1 MMSAERL
8 KEEVLARA
16 RAKAEKIIE
25 DAKRQAEEIVRK
37 AQEEYRRRLEEAKR
51 EAYHRVVSEE
61 NERYIRRVMELNME
75 VLKEKNEMIKYIEEE
90 AKKRLAALGPEE
102 KLASLKVLIQDALN
116 TGMFSGKFRVRVRKE
131 DEEIARRALK
141 DLGLEA
147 EVVPDL
153 DVLGGVI
160 VENGDSTVAVDNTY
174 DTRLEQAMKSVIAKL
189 NELVF
194 GE

>member
-1 MMSAERL
+1 MSAERL
-8 KEEVLARA
+8 REEVLARA

-25 DAKRQAEEIVRK
+25 DARRQAEEIVRK
-37 AQEEYRRRLEEAKR
+37 AQEEYRRRLEEARR

-61 NERYIRRVMELNME
+61 NEKYIRRVMELNME
-75 VLKEKNEMIKYIEEE
+75 VLKEKNKMIKYIEEE
-90 AKKRLAALGPEE
+90 AKKRLAGLGPEE
-102 KLASLKVLIQDALN
+102 RLASLKVLIQDALN
-116 TGMFSGKFRVRVRKE
+116 TGMFSGTFRVRVRKE
-131 DEEIARRALK
+131 DEELTRKALK

-153 DVLGGVI
+153 DGLGGVI
-160 VENGDSTVAVDNTY
+160 VENEDSTIAVDNTY
-174 DTRLEQAMKSVIAKL
+174 ETRLEQAMKAVIAKL